1 MDMTIEFIQDGSQ
14 ITGSFTSEM
23 GKWEISEGIL
33 SGKELSFSI
42 SADIMGQSMA
52 MEFSGTVDNESLEGD
67 ISFQDGSATLKATK
81 IPDEGVEESS
91 L

>member
-1 MDMTIEFIQDGSQ
+1 L
-14 ITGSFTSEM
+14 FTSEM

-52 MEFSGTVDNESLEGD
+52 MEFIGTVDNESLEGD
-67 ISFQDGSATLKATK
+67 ISFQDGSATVKATK
-81 IPDEGVEESS
+81 IPDGGVEESS